1 MKKLLTLT
9 CVIGICNLLLSTQPP
24 IDSTSLTP
32 SKISKV
38 IVYSNGAQVTS
49 VLDTKGKTGLTELV
63 LADLPLDVN
72 PKSIVIEANGDI
84 EIISFNSGIEYKIE
98 KVTEDPEV
106 EMLRQ
111 QIAVYQDSIDFAQCG
126 VTALMSEKNV
136 IEEND
141 NLDNSDGTTDID
153 AVIKASEFYR
163 VRMKEIAIEL
173 LTIKKRISKLTHAIH
188 MLSSDIVNI
197 DARYLEQDYRINI
210 KVNIK
215 RNTDDGIRV
224 MYYTQNAR
232 WYPYYDMKVN
242 GLDKDISLLR
252 KAYIS
257 QNTGQDW
264 NDVKVTLSNADPTLN
279 NILPSIQPYNL
290 TDRMPHKISG
300 VGAKSVSGLV
310 FDEEGIPLIGANV
323 IVKGTTHGT
332 VTDIDGSYFLANAMN
347 KNLVV
352 SFTGYTTEMFLAS
365 RQYMEVAL
373 SPNSRLIEEV
383 AVVGYRDGL
392 MHDIESAYSG
402 YSKRQKIEKVRR
414 QPVRQVKLE
423 SINSVEYAIEKPYT
437 ILSDNK
443 EIDIL
448 LDEESIPA
456 VFEYYAVP
464 LKKEN
469 AYLIAKIPEWHKLDM
484 LSGKANLF
492 LKNTYK
498 GSTYINSKSTEDTIR
513 ISLGI
518 DPEVIVSRK
527 QLKDKY
533 DKKFFGKNAE
543 ESLSYEISVKNNK
556 SNDITIEILDQIP
569 VASHDDIKIELLEK
583 SGASINEDTGILSWK
598 KSMASGSQENLSFS
612 YKVKYPN
619 DMMVTVK

>member
-1 MKKLLTLT
+1 
-9 CVIGICNLLLSTQPP
+9 
-24 IDSTSLTP
+24 
-32 SKISKV
+32 
-38 IVYSNGAQVTS
+38 
-49 VLDTKGKTGLTELV
+49 
-63 LADLPLDVN
+63 
-72 PKSIVIEANGDI
+72 
-84 EIISFNSGIEYKIE
+84 
-98 KVTEDPEV
+98 
-106 EMLRQ
+106 
-111 QIAVYQDSIDFAQCG
+111 
-126 VTALMSEKNV
+126 
-136 IEEND
+136 
-141 NLDNSDGTTDID
+141 
-153 AVIKASEFYR
+153 
-163 VRMKEIAIEL
+163 
-173 LTIKKRISKLTHAIH
+173 
-188 MLSSDIVNI
+188 
-197 DARYLEQDYRINI
+197 
-210 KVNIK
+210 
-215 RNTDDGIRV
+215 
-224 MYYTQNAR
+224 
-232 WYPYYDMKVN
+232 
-242 GLDKDISLLR
+242 
-252 KAYIS
+252 
-257 QNTGQDW
+257 
-264 NDVKVTLSNADPTLN
+264 
-279 NILPSIQPYNL
+279 
-290 TDRMPHKISG
+290 
-300 VGAKSVSGLV
+300 
-310 FDEEGIPLIGANV
+310 
-323 IVKGTTHGT
+323 
-332 VTDIDGSYFLANAMN
+332 
-347 KNLVV
+347 
-352 SFTGYTTEMFLAS
+352 MFLAS

-498 GSTYINSKSTEDTIR
+498 GSTYINSKSTEDTLR